1 MNRFY
6 KNKLIMKIKFMK
18 YYINNKNYLIIIYNN
33 YQMIKL
39 NNEFIKRNK
48 RKKVLGVF
56 FWIIIFIKL
65 YKGWF

>member
-1 MNRFY
+1 
-6 KNKLIMKIKFMK
+6 MK

>member
-48 RKKVLGVF
+48 RKRSFK
-56 FWIIIFIKL
+56 IC
-65 YKGWF
+65 Y